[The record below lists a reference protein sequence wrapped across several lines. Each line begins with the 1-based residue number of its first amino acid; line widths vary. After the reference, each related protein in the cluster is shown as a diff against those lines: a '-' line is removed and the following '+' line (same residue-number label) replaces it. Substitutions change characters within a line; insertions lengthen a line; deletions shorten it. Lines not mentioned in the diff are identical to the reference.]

1 MLNVALQ
8 ITKTHIG
15 LVNQKNAAIADS
27 DDADNWYR
35 DEDVDS
41 KFFHDITAVLAAI
54 SVSS

>member
-41 KFFHDITAVLAAI
+41 KFFHDIT
-54 SVSS
+54 VSS